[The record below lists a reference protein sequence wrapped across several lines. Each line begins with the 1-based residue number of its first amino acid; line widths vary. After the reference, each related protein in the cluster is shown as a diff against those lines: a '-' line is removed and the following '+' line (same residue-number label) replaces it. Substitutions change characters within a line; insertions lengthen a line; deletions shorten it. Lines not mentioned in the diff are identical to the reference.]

1 MLFRS
6 HDRVCLPS
14 EYIDYMTDMLCN
26 YLPKNG
32 KIKRMLFV
40 KFLTFTDGEETDLKY
55 FDFAQLIKKRNRK

>member
-1 MLFRS
+1 
-6 HDRVCLPS
+6 
-14 EYIDYMTDMLCN
+14 MTDMLCN